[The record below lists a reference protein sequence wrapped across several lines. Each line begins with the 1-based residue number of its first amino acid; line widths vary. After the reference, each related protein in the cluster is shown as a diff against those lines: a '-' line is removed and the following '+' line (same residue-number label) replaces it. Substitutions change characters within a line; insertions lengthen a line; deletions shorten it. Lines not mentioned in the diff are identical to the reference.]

1 VPFAALL
8 GQGNTPAPQRTPP
21 AAQSQPAAGPQAAAP
36 TSQQPNP
43 ASSAAPQA
51 TQEQLAARARP
62 TDLAALFALLGRATG
77 LEAEFREEKHLALLA
92 VPLQSR
98 GRLYFLPPGYLTRV
112 VEAPEPATLSITP
125 KELRLQNRDGTEV
138 VDLQRSDKV
147 RTFVAALVQVF
158 AADRA
163 GLDKAFTLAYRVPEG
178 DERAW
183 TLVLVP
189 RGKPLDQLLARLELH
204 GRGEAVQRIEMHEPG
219 GDRTVTTIVSANPQ
233 RRFEP
238 AEQQRWFGIA
248 TK

>member
-1 VPFAALL
+1 MPFAALL
-8 GQGNTPAPQRTPP
+8 GQGNTPVPPAPQRAT
-21 AAQSQPAAGPQAAAP
+21 PAAGSQGQGAAP
-36 TSQQPNP
+36 APQQPNP
-43 ASSAAPQA
+43 PSAAAPLA
-51 TQEQLAARARP
+51 AQEQLALRP
-62 TDLAALFALLGRATG
+62 RPADLAALFALLGRATG

-163 GLDKAFTLAYRVPEG
+163 GLEKAFTLGYRVPEG
-178 DERAW
+178 DERTW

-219 GDRTVTTIVSANPQ
+219 GDRTVTTIVSADPQ
-233 RRFEP
+233 RRFDP

-248 TK
+248 AK